1 MLAEIRAHTSLGPEL
16 GVYRT
21 ISRLLRKARHAPLSD
36 PVGSQRITSYLGR
49 TRHRPVRPE
58 YAVGRAD
65 RAQVNGALPG
75 RRGRATGPLARAQG
89 VAVRG
94 LVGVA
99 EVLATG
105 TAAAASAVAV
115 AVATGAFSGP
125 AIRSAAVR
133 PPAIRLTLTAQL
145 LSTAAATVA
154 KHPAVRPGPHQW
166 FYTKFVAL
174 DYGQPTQSNK
184 NWETFDGRQTAYF
197 QNGQLIVHKTLRV
210 FGGGPT
216 PLDKY
221 NANATPQ
228 TAYNAL
234 ASLPSSPK
242 ALLAVIGTQIA
253 QLGPSVASGSVV
265 SLYAPKGRDEL
276 EFDYLA
282 QLLWNAATGE
292 PPAAEAAVFRALA
305 AIPGVSSQQGITDI
319 VGRPAIGL
327 SDNGRKT
334 QLLLDPQ
341 TYQVIG
347 MRAASAGTDPVR
359 TIAGKG
365 RKVPWPPKGT
375 IIESTAWAQ
384 VRMVSEPG
392 RL

>member
-1 MLAEIRAHTSLGPEL
+1 MNDLDLVRDLRADVPSPTRERLAPGRARLLAS
-16 GVYRT
+16 
-21 ISRLLRKARHAPLSD
+21 ISRPSRPRYARRAVLLVTA
-36 PVGSQRITSYLGR
+36 
-49 TRHRPVRPE
+49 
-58 YAVGRAD
+58 
-65 RAQVNGALPG
+65 
-75 RRGRATGPLARAQG
+75 
-89 VAVRG
+89 
-94 LVGVA
+94 
-99 EVLATG
+99 
-105 TAAAASAVAV
+105 AAAASAVAV
-115 AVATGAFSGP
+115 AVASGAFSGP
-125 AIRSAAVR
+125 ATRSAAVK

-166 FYTKFVAL
+166 FYAKFVAH
-174 DYGQPTQSNK
+174 DYGQPTQSNE

-197 QNGQLIVHKTLRV
+197 QNGQLIVHKTLGV

-216 PLDKY
+216 ALGEY

-234 ASLPSSPK
+234 ASLPSNPK
-242 ALLAVIGTQIA
+242 ALLAVIARQVA
-253 QLGPSVASGSVV
+253 KAGPSAASGSAV

-282 QLLWNAATGE
+282 QLLWNSATGE

-305 AIPGVSSQQGITDI
+305 AIPGVSSQQGITDVI
-319 VGRPAIGL
+319 GRPAIGL
-327 SDNGRKT
+327 SGNGGKT

-347 MRAASAGTDPVR
+347 MRAASTGTDPVR
-359 TIAGKG
+359 TMAGKG

-375 IIESTAWAQ
+375 IIESMAWAQ
-384 VRMVSEPG
+384 VTMVSGPG

>member
-1 MLAEIRAHTSLGPEL
+1 MNDLHLVRELRADVPSPTRERLAPGRARLLAS
-16 GVYRT
+16 
-21 ISRLLRKARHAPLSD
+21 ISRPSRPRYAR
-36 PVGSQRITSYLGR
+36 R
-49 TRHRPVRPE
+49 
-58 YAVGRAD
+58 AV
-65 RAQVNGALPG
+65 LPI
-75 RRGRATGPLARAQG
+75 
-89 VAVRG
+89 
-94 LVGVA
+94 
-99 EVLATG
+99 
-105 TAAAASAVAV
+105 TAAAAACAVAV
-115 AVATGAFSGP
+115 AVASGAFSGP
-125 AIRSAAVR
+125 ATRSAAVK

-154 KHPAVRPGPHQW
+154 KHPAVRPGQHQW
-166 FYTKFVAL
+166 FYTKIVAH

-197 QNGQLIVHKTLRV
+197 QNGQLIVHKTLGV
-210 FGGGPT
+210 FGGGGPT
-216 PLDKY
+216 PLGEY

-234 ASLPSSPK
+234 ASLPSNPK
-242 ALLAVIGTQIA
+242 ALLAVIGTQVA
-253 QLGPSVASGSVV
+253 QLGPSVAAGSVV
-265 SLYAPKGRDEL
+265 SLYAPKARDEL
-276 EFDYLA
+276 EFDYMA

-292 PPAAEAAVFRALA
+292 PPAAQAAVFRALA
-305 AIPGVSSQQGITDI
+305 AIPGVSSQRGITDI

-327 SDNGRKT
+327 SDNGGKT

-347 MRAASAGTDPVR
+347 MRAASTGTDPVR

-375 IIESTAWAQ
+375 IIESMAWAQ
-384 VRMVSEPG
+384 VTMVSGPG

>member
-1 MLAEIRAHTSLGPEL
+1 MTDLDLVRDLRADVPSPTRERLAPGRARLLAS
-16 GVYRT
+16 
-21 ISRLLRKARHAPLSD
+21 ISRPSRPRYARRAVL
-36 PVGSQRITSYLGR
+36 PVT
-49 TRHRPVRPE
+49 
-58 YAVGRAD
+58 A
-65 RAQVNGALPG
+65 
-75 RRGRATGPLARAQG
+75 
-89 VAVRG
+89 
-94 LVGVA
+94 
-99 EVLATG
+99 
-105 TAAAASAVAV
+105 AAAASAVAV
-115 AVATGAFSGP
+115 AVASGAFSGP
-125 AIRSAAVR
+125 ATRSAAVR

-145 LSTAAATVA
+145 LTTAAATVA
-154 KHPAVRPGPHQW
+154 EHPAVQPGPHQW
-166 FYTKFVAL
+166 FYTKFVAH
-174 DYGQPTQSNK
+174 DHGQPTQSNK

-197 QNGQLIVHKTLRV
+197 QNGQLIVHKTLGV
-210 FGGGPT
+210 FGGGGPT
-216 PLDKY
+216 PLGEY

-242 ALLAVIGTQIA
+242 ALLAVIGTQVA
-253 QLGPSVASGSVV
+253 KLGPSVASGSVV

-282 QLLWNAATGE
+282 QLLWNSVTGE

-327 SDNGRKT
+327 SDNGGKT

-347 MRAASAGTDPVR
+347 MRAASTGTDPVR

-375 IIESTAWAQ
+375 IIESMAWAQ
-384 VRMVSEPG
+384 VTMVSGPG
-392 RL
+392 LL

>member
-1 MLAEIRAHTSLGPEL
+1 MNDLDLVRDLRADVPSPTHERLAPGRARLL
-16 GVYRT
+16 AY
-21 ISRLLRKARHAPLSD
+21 ISRPSRPRYARRAVLLVTA
-36 PVGSQRITSYLGR
+36 
-49 TRHRPVRPE
+49 
-58 YAVGRAD
+58 
-65 RAQVNGALPG
+65 
-75 RRGRATGPLARAQG
+75 
-89 VAVRG
+89 
-94 LVGVA
+94 
-99 EVLATG
+99 
-105 TAAAASAVAV
+105 AAAASAVAA
-115 AVATGAFSGP
+115 AVASGAFSGP
-125 AIRSAAVR
+125 ATRSAAVK

-166 FYTKFVAL
+166 FYTKFVAH
-174 DYGQPTQSNK
+174 DYGQPTQSNE

-197 QNGQLIVHKTLRV
+197 QNGQLIVHKTLGV

-216 PLDKY
+216 ALGEY

-234 ASLPSSPK
+234 ASLPSNPK
-242 ALLAVIGTQIA
+242 ALLAVIARQVA
-253 QLGPSVASGSVV
+253 KAGPSAASGSAV

-282 QLLWNAATGE
+282 QLLWNSATGE

-305 AIPGVSSQQGITDI
+305 AIPGVSSQQGITDVI
-319 VGRPAIGL
+319 GRPAIGL
-327 SDNGRKT
+327 SGNGGKT

-347 MRAASAGTDPVR
+347 MRAASTGTDPVR
-359 TIAGKG
+359 TMAGKG

-375 IIESTAWAQ
+375 IIESMAWAQ
-384 VRMVSEPG
+384 VTMVSGPG

>member
-1 MLAEIRAHTSLGPEL
+1 MNDLDLVRDLRADVPSPSRERLAPGRARLLAS
-16 GVYRT
+16 
-21 ISRLLRKARHAPLSD
+21 ISRPRPRYAR
-36 PVGSQRITSYLGR
+36 
-49 TRHRPVRPE
+49 
-58 YAVGRAD
+58 RA
-65 RAQVNGALPG
+65 
-75 RRGRATGPLARAQG
+75 
-89 VAVRG
+89 
-94 LVGVA
+94 
-99 EVLATG
+99 VLAVTA
-105 TAAAASAVAV
+105 AAAASAVAV
-115 AVATGAFSGP
+115 AVASGALSGP
-125 AIRSAAVR
+125 ATRSAAVK

-166 FYTKFVAL
+166 FYTKFVGH
-174 DYGQPTQSNK
+174 DYGQPTQSNE

-197 QNGQLIVHKTLRV
+197 QNGQLIVHKTLGA
-210 FGGGPT
+210 FGGGGPT
-216 PLDKY
+216 PLGEY

-234 ASLPSSPK
+234 ASLPSNPK
-242 ALLAVIGTQIA
+242 ALLAVIAKQVA
-253 QLGPSVASGSVV
+253 KVGPSAASGSIV

-282 QLLWNAATGE
+282 QLLWNSATGE

-305 AIPGVSSQQGITDI
+305 AIPGVSSQQGITDA

-327 SDNGRKT
+327 SDNGGKT

-341 TYQVIG
+341 TYQVTG
-347 MRAASAGTDPVR
+347 MRAASTGTDPVR

-365 RKVPWPPKGT
+365 RKAPWPPKGT
-375 IIESTAWAQ
+375 IIESMAWAQ
-384 VRMVSEPG
+384 VTMVSGPG

>member
-1 MLAEIRAHTSLGPEL
+1 MNDLDLVRDLRADVPSPTRERLAPGRARLLAS
-16 GVYRT
+16 
-21 ISRLLRKARHAPLSD
+21 ISRPSRPRYARRAFL
-36 PVGSQRITSYLGR
+36 PVT
-49 TRHRPVRPE
+49 
-58 YAVGRAD
+58 A
-65 RAQVNGALPG
+65 
-75 RRGRATGPLARAQG
+75 
-89 VAVRG
+89 
-94 LVGVA
+94 
-99 EVLATG
+99 
-105 TAAAASAVAV
+105 AAAASAVAV
-115 AVATGAFSGP
+115 AVAVASGALSGP
-125 AIRSAAVR
+125 ASRSAAVK

-154 KHPAVRPGPHQW
+154 KHPAVRPRPHQW
-166 FYTKFVAL
+166 FYTKLVGH
-174 DYGQPTQSNK
+174 DYGQPAQSNE
-184 NWETFDGRQTAYF
+184 NWETFDGRRTAYF
-197 QNGQLIVHKTLRV
+197 QNGQLIVHKTLGA
-210 FGGGPT
+210 FGGGGPA
-216 PLDKY
+216 PLGEY
-221 NANATPQ
+221 NANATSQ

-234 ASLPSSPK
+234 ASLPSNPN
-242 ALLAVIGTQIA
+242 ALLAVIAKQVA
-253 QLGPSVASGSVV
+253 KVGPSVAPGSVV

-282 QLLWNAATGE
+282 QLLWTSATGE

-327 SDNGRKT
+327 SDNGGKT

-347 MRAASAGTDPVR
+347 MRAASTGTDPVR

-375 IIESTAWAQ
+375 IIESMAWAQ
-384 VRMVSEPG
+384 VTMVSGPG